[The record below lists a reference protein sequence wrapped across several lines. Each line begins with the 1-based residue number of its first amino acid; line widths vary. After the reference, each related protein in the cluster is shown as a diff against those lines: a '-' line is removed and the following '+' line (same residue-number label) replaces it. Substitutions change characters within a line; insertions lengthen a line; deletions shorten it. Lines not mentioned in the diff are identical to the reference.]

1 MQIEQMGGGMH
12 WAEFSHSTQTIG
24 DTCVSHLH
32 DTVPMSAVPA
42 LFEFLPP
49 PRLLRI
55 VVVMMMAG
63 LLAPRVGGAQSIG
76 SEATAA
82 PARASQMNAGA
93 TLPPESAA
101 APASGAS
108 AAAATAKSRPPTPAE
123 AGKPFAEV
131 VKEAQCIPGLLPVW
145 RKDDRAWIE
154 IPVELL
160 NQPLLFSVN
169 ISQSAG
175 ERGLYAG
182 QMGPN
187 WLMEFRRT
195 AGGIQLLARNTDFR
209 PGDDPALQRTVSQSF
224 SDSLLAAVP
233 LASAP
238 HPERKSVLIDAS
250 FLLGDLMSYSTALEM
265 AYRLP
270 FGLDRSNSSIEAAKG
285 ADNATSINVRQH
297 YVLSRLP
304 SPAQQASSPGGWVMP
319 STLPDPRSFFVGV
332 VYNFRKLPEQPMR
345 SRVADGRIG
354 HFNDAYHDY
363 SHNPK
368 KFDPKVY
375 IINRWR
381 LEKKDPAAELSEP
394 VQPIVY
400 WLDQNIPERY
410 RAAVTAGVLEWNKAF
425 ERIGFKNAI
434 EVRQQPQGA
443 DFDTLDANHA
453 SIRWY
458 IGSDASVAVG
468 PRNADPRSG
477 EIIDADIALADVF
490 SRSPRQWLVEND
502 VSAPA
507 ATPVPEMPNLR
518 SWWTRDHSG
527 DKCHYASEAAQQ
539 MHFALDI
546 LEARGELTP
555 DSPEAEAFV
564 QSVLKETIMHEV
576 GHTLGLKHNFRAS
589 TVFSPAHLRNPVLTA
604 EQGISG
610 SVMDYNAY
618 NLPLRG
624 EPRATMVQPTLGPYD
639 YWAIEY
645 AYKPLPPEQEAE
657 ALERIAS
664 RSHEPGLAFAD
675 DADVDGPNAVD
686 PRDNRHDLG
695 SDPLGWSQRKIRLA
709 RELWTHVQNREPQPG
724 DDLQRA
730 RRGLVRGFRHLQGIP
745 EILAKH
751 VGGMSAERPDPKAP
765 GRPLYR
771 PIEPARQRE
780 ALRVLTSELFDVSS
794 FRFKPE
800 FLASMA
806 PEYREWGRS
815 APVSIPSLVLQYQTQ
830 ALTRIFNV
838 TTVQRVLDTPN
849 YLPPAQRASALRLE
863 EVFQTLQDAI
873 WKEARNR
880 QEVELMRRNLQRE
893 HMRLMVYCLRNPDAL
908 PADGVSLLRWH
919 AVRLQAELKNAAA
932 QNHLSVL
939 SRAHYVDSLKWLS
952 EALSAGMTRN

>member
-1 MQIEQMGGGMH
+1 
-12 WAEFSHSTQTIG
+12 
-24 DTCVSHLH
+24 
-32 DTVPMSAVPA
+32 MSAVPT
-42 LFEFLPP
+42 LFVLLPQ

-55 VVVMMMAG
+55 VAIMMVAG
-63 LLAPRVGGAQSIG
+63 LLTPRVGGAQSTVD
-76 SEATAA
+76 EAA
-82 PARASQMNAGA
+82 PAVRVSVGTAC
-93 TLPPESAA
+93 SAA
-101 APASGAS
+101 SPEPSGASASGAAGAS
-108 AAAATAKSRPPTPAE
+108 APAAAATAAKPRAQAPAE
-123 AGKPFAEV
+123 TGKPFADV
-131 VKEAQCIPGLLPVW
+131 VRDAQCTPGLLPVW
-145 RKDDRAWIE
+145 RKDDKAWIE
-154 IPVELL
+154 IPPELF
-160 NQPLLFSVN
+160 NQPLLFSINV
-169 ISQSAG
+169 SQSAG

-187 WLMEFRRT
+187 WLIEFRR
-195 AGGIQLLARNTDFR
+195 ANGGVQLLARNTDFR

-250 FLLGDLMSYSTALEM
+250 FLLGDVMSYSTNLEM

-270 FGLDRSNSSIEAAKG
+270 FGLDRSNSSIESASG
-285 ADNATSINVRQH
+285 ADSATSIGVRQH

-304 SPAQQASSPGGWVMP
+304 TPSPQASAPGWTMP
-319 STLPDPRSFFVGV
+319 STLPDPRSFFVGL

-345 SRVADGRIG
+345 PRVADGRIG
-354 HFNDAYHDY
+354 HFNEIYHDY
-363 SHNPK
+363 TFDAK
-368 KFDPKVY
+368 KLDQKVY

-381 LEKKDPAAELSEP
+381 LEKKNPAESLSEP

-410 RAAVTAGVLEWNKAF
+410 RSAVTAGVLEWNKAF

-434 EVRQQPQGA
+434 EVRQQPKGA

-477 EIIDADIALADVF
+477 EIMDADIALADVF

-502 VSAPA
+502 VN
-507 ATPVPEMPNLR
+507 ATPAPPLPNLR
-518 SWWTRDHSG
+518 SWWERDHSG

-546 LEARGELTP
+546 LEARGELPP
-555 DSPEAEAFV
+555 DSPEVEAFI

-589 TVFSPAHLRNPVLTA
+589 TVFSQAHLRNPALTA

-645 AYKPLPPEQEAE
+645 AYKPISPEQEAQE
-657 ALERIAS
+657 LERIAS

-675 DADVDGPNAVD
+675 DADVDGPNAID

-695 SDPLGWSQRKIRLA
+695 NDPMVWSQRKIRLA
-709 RELWTHVQNREPQPG
+709 RELWTYVQNRTPQPG
-724 DDLQRA
+724 DDLQRT
-730 RRGLVRGFRHLQGIP
+730 RRGLLRGFRHLQGIP
-745 EILAKH
+745 ETLAKY
-751 VGGMSAERPDPKAP
+751 VGGMYVERPDPKTP
-765 GRPLYR
+765 GRPVYR

-780 ALRVLTSELFDVSS
+780 ALRLLTTELFDVNS
-794 FRFKPE
+794 FHFKPE
-800 FLASMA
+800 FLASIV
-806 PEYREWGRS
+806 PEYREWGRP
-815 APVSIPSLVLQYQTQ
+815 APVSVPALVFQYQAQ
-830 ALTRIFNV
+830 ALARIFNPG
-838 TTVQRVLDTPN
+838 TVQRVLDAPN
-849 YLPPAQRASALRLE
+849 YLPTAQRASALRLE
-863 EVFQTLQDAI
+863 EVFQTLQDTI

-893 HMRLMVYCLRNPDAL
+893 HLRLVVLCLRNPEAL
-908 PADGVSLLRWH
+908 PADGISLLRWH
-919 AVRLQAELKNAAA
+919 AQRLQTELKGAAA
-932 QNHLSVL
+932 QGGLSL
-939 SRAHYVDSLKWLS
+939 MSRAHYADSLKWLS

>member
-1 MQIEQMGGGMH
+1 
-12 WAEFSHSTQTIG
+12 
-24 DTCVSHLH
+24 
-32 DTVPMSAVPA
+32 MSAVPTFFA
-42 LFEFLPP
+42 LLPQ

-55 VVVMMMAG
+55 VAIMMVAG
-63 LLAPRVGGAQSIG
+63 LLTPRVGGAQSVAE
-76 SEATAA
+76 SAAA
-82 PARASQMNAGA
+82 PVRTSSMAACAP
-93 TLPPESAA
+93 LPPPEPAA
-101 APASGAS
+101 APASGA
-108 AAAATAKSRPPTPAE
+108 ATANKPRTPPPAE

-131 VKEAQCIPGLLPVW
+131 VREAQCTPGLVPVW
-145 RKDDRAWIE
+145 RKDDKAWLE
-154 IPVELL
+154 IPAELL
-160 NQPLLFSVN
+160 NQPLLFSINV
-169 ISQSAG
+169 SQSAG

-195 AGGIQLLARNTDFR
+195 ANGMQLLARNTDFR

-250 FLLGDLMSYSTALEM
+250 FLLGDLMAYSAALEA

-270 FGLDRSNSSIEAAKG
+270 FGLDRSNSSIESAQG
-285 ADNATSINVRQH
+285 ADNATSISVRQH
-297 YVLSRLP
+297 YVLPRLP
-304 SPAQQASSPGGWVMP
+304 SQSPSPQASAPGWALP

-345 SRVADGRIG
+345 PRVADGRIG
-354 HFNDAYHDY
+354 HFNDAYYDY

-381 LEKKDPAAELSEP
+381 LEKKDPAAALSEP

-443 DFDTLDANHA
+443 NFDTLDANHA

-502 VSAPA
+502 VN
-507 ATPVPEMPNLR
+507 ATPAPPLPNLR
-518 SWWTRDHSG
+518 SWWERDHSG

-555 DSPEAEAFV
+555 DSPEADAFV

-589 TVFSPAHLRNPVLTA
+589 TAFSAAHLRNPVLTD

-624 EPRATMVQPTLGPYD
+624 EPRTTMVQPTLGPYD

-675 DADVDGPNAVD
+675 DADVDGPNALD

-695 SDPLGWSQRKIRLA
+695 NDPMGWSQRKIRLA

-730 RRGLVRGFRHLQGIP
+730 RRGLVRGFRHLQGVP

-771 PIEPARQRE
+771 PIDPARQRE
-780 ALRVLTSELFDVSS
+780 ALRLLTTELFEVSS

-800 FLASMA
+800 FLAAIA
-806 PEYREWGRS
+806 PEYREWGRPS
-815 APVSIPSLVLQYQTQ
+815 PVSIPTLVLQYQSQ
-830 ALTRIFNV
+830 ALSRIFNAG
-838 TTVQRVLDTPN
+838 TVQRVLDTPN
-849 YLPPAQRASALRLE
+849 YLPPAQRAAALRLE

-893 HMRLMVYCLRNPDAL
+893 HLRLVVLCLRSPEAL
-908 PADGVSLLRWH
+908 PADGISLLRWH
-919 AVRLQAELKNAAA
+919 ALRLQAELKSAAA
-932 QNHLSVL
+932 QSGLSL
-939 SRAHYVDSLKWLS
+939 MSRAHYADSLKWLS

>member
-1 MQIEQMGGGMH
+1 
-12 WAEFSHSTQTIG
+12 
-24 DTCVSHLH
+24 
-32 DTVPMSAVPA
+32 MSAVPTFFA
-42 LFEFLPP
+42 SLSQ

-55 VVVMMMAG
+55 VAIMMVAG
-63 LLAPRVGGAQSIG
+63 LLTPRVGGAQSAVEG
-76 SEATAA
+76 AA
-82 PARASQMNAGA
+82 ESARTSGMAACA
-93 TLPPESAA
+93 ALPPEPVAT
-101 APASGAS
+101 PASGAGAS
-108 AAAATAKSRPPTPAE
+108 TPASGTPAAKPRAPTTAE

-131 VKEAQCIPGLLPVW
+131 VREAQCTPGLVPVW
-145 RKDDRAWIE
+145 RKDDRVWLE
-154 IPVELL
+154 IPAELL

-169 ISQSAG
+169 VSQSAG

-187 WLMEFRRT
+187 WLIEFRRT
-195 AGGIQLLARNTDFR
+195 PSGMQLLARNTDFR

-224 SDSLLAAVP
+224 SDSLLAALP

-238 HPERKSVLIDAS
+238 HPERKSVLIDAG
-250 FLLGDLMSYSTALEM
+250 FLLGDLMAYGSAVEM

-270 FGLDRSNSSIEAAKG
+270 FGLDRSNSSIESAQG
-285 ADNATSINVRQH
+285 TDNATSISVRQH
-297 YVLSRLP
+297 YVLPRLP
-304 SPAQQASSPGGWVMP
+304 SPSQQASAPGWSLP

-332 VYNFRKLPEQPMR
+332 VYNFRKLPDQPMR
-345 SRVADGRIG
+345 PRVADGRIG

-381 LEKKDPAAELSEP
+381 LEKKDPAAALSEP

-410 RAAVTAGVLEWNKAF
+410 RAAVAAGVLEWNKAF

-458 IGSDASVAVG
+458 IGSDTSVAVG

-502 VSAPA
+502 VN
-507 ATPVPEMPNLR
+507 ATPAPPLPNLR
-518 SWWTRDHSG
+518 SWWERDHSG

-555 DSPEAEAFV
+555 DSPEADAFV

-589 TVFSPAHLRNPVLTA
+589 TAFSPAHLRNPVLTA

-624 EPRATMVQPTLGPYD
+624 EHRTTMVQPTLGPYD

-695 SDPLGWSQRKIRLA
+695 NDPMGWSERKIRLA

-724 DDLQRA
+724 DDVQRA
-730 RRGLVRGFRHLQGIP
+730 RRGLVRGFRHLQGVP

-771 PIEPARQRE
+771 PIDAARQRE
-780 ALRVLTSELFDVSS
+780 ALRLLTTELFDVGS

-800 FLASMA
+800 FLATIA
-806 PEYREWGRS
+806 PEYREWGRPS
-815 APVSIPSLVLQYQTQ
+815 PVSIPTLVLQYQSQ
-830 ALTRIFNV
+830 ALSRIFNAG
-838 TTVQRVLDTPN
+838 TVQRVLDTPN
-849 YLPPAQRASALRLE
+849 YLPAAQRASALRLD

-893 HMRLMVYCLRNPDAL
+893 HLRLLVLCLRNPEAL
-908 PADGVSLLRWH
+908 PADGISLLRWH
-919 AVRLQAELKNAAA
+919 AQRLQTELKGAAA
-932 QNHLSVL
+932 QGGLSL
-939 SRAHYVDSLKWLS
+939 MSRAHYADSLKWLS